1 MANMYIVHTRIAQK
15 NEERERERKAR
26 PLAPTLSVKHFN
38 YVMIIFQYIFFSTLR
53 KSRTMKHYYIAIKA
67 AHRQVSF
74 FSLGRLVV
82 RFFVA
87 AGVQKESYTEEH
99 MHEIAS
105 I

>member
-1 MANMYIVHTRIAQK
+1 MVQATAITKNDHNEMSEK
-15 NEERERERKAR
+15 NERSQAHTTA
-26 PLAPTLSVKHFN
+26 LNVKHFN

-74 FSLGRLVV
+74 FPSVGWS
-82 RFFVA
+82 FFVA